1 MEIKK
6 KNQYGE
12 TRLMQTPEGTHKF
25 RVCIIWELS
34 E

>member
-6 KNQYGE
+6 KRYGE

-25 RVCIIWELS
+25 SVCIIWERS